1 MKDNKESENY
11 LKCCIINT
19 CQEPG
24 CDNYEARK
32 DLIQKIIDGQAD
44 ETEIE
49 LYREVIAKCQDC
61 TCRQYCE
68 QELAIKNL
76 IQTKLDR
83 KRVPLDII
91 EKIKTN
97 IIKTS

>member
-1 MKDNKESENY
+1 MKDKKESENY
-11 LKCCIINT
+11 LKCCIINN

-44 ETEIE
+44 EIEIE
-49 LYREVIAKCQDC
+49 LYHEVIAKCQDC

-97 IIKTS
+97 IIKST

>member
-1 MKDNKESENY
+1 MKDKNESENY
-11 LKCCIINT
+11 LKCCIINN

-24 CDNYEARK
+24 CDNYDARK
-32 DLIQKIIDGQAD
+32 DLIQKIVDGQAD
-44 ETEIE
+44 DIEIE
-49 LYREVIAKCQDC
+49 QYQEIIAKCQDC
-61 TCRQYCE
+61 TCRQYCD

-83 KRVPLDII
+83 KRVPLDIL

-97 IIKTS
+97 ISKST

>member
-1 MKDNKESENY
+1 MKKDHEAEQF
-11 LKCCIINT
+11 LKCCVKHN

-24 CDNYEARK
+24 CDNYEERR
-32 DLIQKIIDGQAD
+32 DIIQKIVDGQATD
-44 ETEIE
+44 EEQKKYQQI
-49 LYREVIAKCQDC
+49 IAQCENC

-76 IQTKLDR
+76 IQTKLGR
-83 KRVPLDII
+83 KRVPLDIV

-97 IIKTS
+97 IIKNT

>member
-1 MKDNKESENY
+1 MKEKKDAENY
-11 LKCCIINT
+11 LRCCIINN
-19 CQEPG
+19 CGEPG

-32 DLIQKIIDGQAD
+32 DLIQKIIDGQA
-44 ETEIE
+44 TEEEQE
-49 LYREVIAKCQDC
+49 LYDGIISKCQNC
-61 TCRQYCE
+61 KCRQYCE

-83 KRVPLDII
+83 KRVPLDIL

-97 IIKTS
+97 IPKT